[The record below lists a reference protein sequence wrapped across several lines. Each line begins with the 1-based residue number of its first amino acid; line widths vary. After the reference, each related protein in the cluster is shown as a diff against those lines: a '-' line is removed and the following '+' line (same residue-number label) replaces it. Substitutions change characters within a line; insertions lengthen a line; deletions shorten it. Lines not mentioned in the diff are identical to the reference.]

1 MNSQYHLWKNS
12 LFKEIEKLAPEVYE
26 LSDYLADHPE
36 LGGEEYNSSNKI
48 AEVLTRHGLQVE
60 MPFAG
65 LPTAFKAGIEG
76 SGDKK
81 IALLVEYDAL
91 PGLGHACGHNASGS
105 ISVLAGL
112 AFSKVLDAVGGRIDI
127 IGTPDEEINGGKIA
141 MAEQGIFDQYNLAL
155 MIHLDN
161 KNRINAK
168 LLALDGLE
176 FVFKGKASHAA
187 AAPWEGRNALNGVQL
202 MFHGLDMLR
211 QHVKPDVRIHG
222 IIADGGEACN
232 IVPEKA
238 VGHLYVR
245 SNEKDYL
252 DIVKDMV
259 VDCAKGAAL
268 ATQTEVTINKLCPS
282 FSDLKRNRA
291 GEALVARCF
300 KQLDIADESD
310 EGSFGSSDIGNM
322 SYHCPTLQPTLAV
335 THENIN
341 LHTREFAA
349 LIKGD
354 PAHKIILIGAK
365 LISLACLE
373 VFHIDQVA
381 AKIHQDFLGQL
392 EI

>member
-1 MNSQYHLWKNS
+1 MNSQYDLWKNS
-12 LFKEIEKLAPEVYE
+12 LFQEIEKLAPEINE

-36 LGGEEYNSSNKI
+36 LGGEEYNSSKKI

-65 LPTAFKAGIEG
+65 LPTAFRAGIEG

-91 PGLGHACGHNASGS
+91 PGLGHACGHNVSGS
-105 ISVLAGL
+105 LSVLAGL
-112 AFSKVLDAVGGRIDI
+112 AFSKVIGAVAGRLDI

-155 MIHLDN
+155 MIHLDH

-222 IIADGGEACN
+222 IIAEGGEACN

-238 VGHLYVR
+238 VGHLYIR
-245 SNEKDYL
+245 SDLKDYL
-252 DIVKDMV
+252 AIVKEMV
-259 VDCAKGAAL
+259 LDCAKGGAL
-268 ATQTEVTINKLCPS
+268 ATQTEVIINTLCPS
-282 FSDLKRNRA
+282 FSDLKRNKA
-291 GEALVARCF
+291 GEELITRGF
-300 KQLDIADESD
+300 KQLDIPDESD

-322 SYHCPTLQPTLAV
+322 SYHCPTLQPTLAI
-335 THENIN
+335 TSENIN

-349 LIKGD
+349 LVKGD
-354 PAHKIILIGAK
+354 PAHKAILIGAK
-365 LISLACLE
+365 LIALACLE
-373 VFHIDQVA
+373 VFHNDQVA
-381 AKIHQDFLGQL
+381 AKIQQDFLGP
-392 EI
+392 